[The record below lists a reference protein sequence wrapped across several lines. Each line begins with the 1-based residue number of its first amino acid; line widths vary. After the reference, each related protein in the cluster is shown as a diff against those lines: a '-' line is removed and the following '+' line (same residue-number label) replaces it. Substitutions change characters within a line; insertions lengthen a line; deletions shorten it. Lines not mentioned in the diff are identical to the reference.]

1 MRIPCIRILV
11 AALVLSFRM
20 PTRSEAKTMENAIPL
35 NEKQQRIVA
44 IAAFTASGE
53 LDRLKPALH
62 EGLETGLTINEIKE
76 ILVQM
81 YAYAGFPRSL
91 NGISALMEV
100 LDERKGK
107 GIEDEMGRDA
117 SPLPKDM
124 DKDSYGAEV
133 RMKLAGLDEMSPP
146 AKWQTFAPLI
156 DTFLKEHLFADMFA
170 RDVLDHQCRELATI
184 AALSNMTGTAAQLRF
199 HFGAAMNVGLSA
211 VQLRACIGVLDSRIG
226 KEEAQAAGEVL
237 MSVLG

>member
-1 MRIPCIRILV
+1 MRMPCIPVLV
-11 AALVLSFRM
+11 GALVLSFSM
-20 PTRSEAKTMENAIPL
+20 PTQSGAQTMENAIPL
-35 NEKQQRIVA
+35 NEKQQSIVA

-53 LDRLKPALH
+53 LDRLKLALN
-62 EGLETGLTINEIKE
+62 EGLQAGLTINEIKE

-117 SPLPKDM
+117 SPLPEDM

-133 RMKLAGLDEMSPP
+133 RMKLAGLDEMPRP
-146 AKWQTFAPLI
+146 AKWQTFAPSSTLSSRS
-156 DTFLKEHLFADMFA
+156 TFL
-170 RDVLDHQCRELATI
+170 RISSRGTSSTI
-184 AALSNMTGTAAQLRF
+184 
-199 HFGAAMNVGLSA
+199 
-211 VQLRACIGVLDSRIG
+211 RAGNWPPSRP
-226 KEEAQAAGEVL
+226 
-237 MSVLG
+237 SRT